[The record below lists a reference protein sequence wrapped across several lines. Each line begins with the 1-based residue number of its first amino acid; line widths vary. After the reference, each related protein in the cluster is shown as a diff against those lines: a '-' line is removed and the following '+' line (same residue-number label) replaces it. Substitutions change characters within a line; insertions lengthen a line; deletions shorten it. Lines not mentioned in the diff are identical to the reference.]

1 MSSIVNEFSN
11 VTNPVIEKIL
21 HLYSVFG
28 SSIYKIQE
36 ELKNGYNVDISH
48 QTIERVLLNFNF
60 IKKHEPWTLSGY
72 YLFDSL
78 WVKIGG
84 KWKYILALFDVK
96 LNTIVSFDLVDSEN
110 SKAIY
115 DFINKSTRN
124 QPKKS
129 VTTDLKNEYRE
140 IISRLG
146 FKHQFCHFHTKQMI
160 NRNIRDY
167 IKENKSDEDDIKLP
181 KTEIEINERIE
192 KFSKN
197 KNNLF
202 MNNLQE
208 KDIEDSDSKEN
219 TIYSYTREKLVY
231 EWFVQELLKLKIFII
246 YILDIKLYPSNN
258 LIFKKL
264 NNKTTKDIKKDKI
277 NKIKRNIFSYI
288 FPEKSNKYFFCRY
301 SKEDSKKSQSEF
313 EKVIF
318 E

>member
-36 ELKNGYNVDISH
+36 ELKNGYNVEISH

-124 QPKKS
+124 QVKKIS
-129 VTTDLKNEYRE
+129 NYRLKE
-140 IISRLG
+140 
-146 FKHQFCHFHTKQMI
+146 
-160 NRNIRDY
+160 
-167 IKENKSDEDDIKLP
+167 
-181 KTEIEINERIE
+181 
-192 KFSKN
+192 
-197 KNNLF
+197 
-202 MNNLQE
+202 
-208 KDIEDSDSKEN
+208 
-219 TIYSYTREKLVY
+219 
-231 EWFVQELLKLKIFII
+231 
-246 YILDIKLYPSNN
+246 
-258 LIFKKL
+258 
-264 NNKTTKDIKKDKI
+264 
-277 NKIKRNIFSYI
+277 
-288 FPEKSNKYFFCRY
+288 
-301 SKEDSKKSQSEF
+301 
-313 EKVIF
+313 
-318 E
+318 